1 MKVAIV
7 HDYLNQM
14 GGAESIIELFHE
26 EFPEAPIFTSIY
38 DPERMP
44 ERFRTMDIRTTWMQ
58 KLPLLSRLFR
68 LYFPLYPFAFE
79 SIDLRGYDVVISCTT
94 AWTKGILTDP
104 STCHV
109 CYINT
114 PMRFAWRPF
123 DYLESENIPGPLRPL
138 LSILF
143 HTLRIWDISCIR
155 RTDFLIGN
163 SGNVANRIRKFYDR
177 TSRVIYPP
185 VDTDKYHISPEPEDY
200 YLIISRSRAYKRIDI
215 AIDAA
220 MQLGLSLKIVGDGPD
235 RRDLEL
241 RAQRG
246 HPGQKGGQPLHN
258 IEFLGHVDDD
268 DLADLIAHA
277 RALIVTSEEDFGITP
292 LEANASGR
300 PVIAYAA
307 GGALE
312 TVIPANGYPD
322 WVNNKVDLE
331 QKELK
336 PTGVFYFEKSVDS
349 LVSIL
354 KSFDPTRFVPD
365 ELRAHAMRFD
375 NKVFRRYIREFV
387 TQCHEKHQEK
397 FSKVEHHW

>member
-1 MKVAIV
+1 MFPMKRR
-7 HDYLNQM
+7 Q
-14 GGAESIIELFHE
+14 
-26 EFPEAPIFTSIY
+26 
-38 DPERMP
+38 
-44 ERFRTMDIRTTWMQ
+44 
-58 KLPLLSRLFR
+58 
-68 LYFPLYPFAFE
+68 
-79 SIDLRGYDVVISCTT
+79 ISCRH
-94 AWTKGILTDP
+94 
-104 STCHV
+104 S
-109 CYINT
+109 
-114 PMRFAWRPF
+114 
-123 DYLESENIPGPLRPL
+123 
-138 LSILF
+138 
-143 HTLRIWDISCIR
+143 
-155 RTDFLIGN
+155 RTD
-163 SGNVANRIRKFYDR
+163 R
-177 TSRVIYPP
+177 P
-185 VDTDKYHISPEPEDY
+185 
-200 YLIISRSRAYKRIDI
+200 
-215 AIDAA
+215 
-220 MQLGLSLKIVGDGPD
+220 
-235 RRDLEL
+235 
-241 RAQRG
+241 
-246 HPGQKGGQPLHN
+246 
-258 IEFLGHVDDD
+258 
-268 DLADLIAHA
+268 
-277 RALIVTSEEDFGITP
+277 SEEDFGITP